1 VSQIEQEIKAIQGGT
16 GKETIYDRDAV
27 EGISY

>member
-1 VSQIEQEIKAIQGGT
+1 VSQIEQEIQAIQGGT
-16 GKETIYDRDAV
+16 ETIYDQDAV